1 MALETYRKKRNF
13 RITPEPQGRRP
24 KSKQRGLEFVVQK
37 HAASHLHYD
46 FRLELNGVLLSWAV
60 PKGPSLD
67 PNDKRLAMHVE
78 DHPMEYGGFEGVIP
92 AKQYGAGTVL
102 LWDKGTW
109 VPKEDPAAGYKK
121 GKLKFDLAGEK
132 LHGGWTLV
140 RTRSSKYGGDKAW
153 LLIKEEDEF
162 AKEGPDARIVDE
174 KTKSVATGRTMEEI
188 AAERDRV
195 WHSNKSVKEN
205 VRGGAV
211 KKRKAGFDPSTLEGA
226 VKAPMPRFVEPQLAT
241 LVKSLPAGDN
251 WISEIKFDGYRML
264 CRIEDGEARLY
275 SRNDKEWTA
284 NFPSI
289 AQAAARL
296 PVENAWLDGEVVTL
310 DSQGRSSFQSL
321 QNALSLNDESI
332 LSYFLFDIPY
342 LNGVDLR
349 KVPLL
354 KRKQVLERVTQA
366 VPSPL
371 HLSFYQPGRGDEFYG
386 QACKLGLEGMMLKVA
401 DSPYSGARTR
411 SWLKVKCG
419 RRQEMVIGGYTD
431 PEGSRQG
438 FGALLMGV
446 YEDGVLKYSGK
457 VGTGFNDKALSSLRK
472 KLDQLE
478 QDKPAFIN
486 PPRGAEAR
494 RSHWVRPE
502 LVAEVAF
509 TEWTHDGT
517 LRHPSFQGLRLDK
530 KPAEVVREKAIDPA
544 AAPDKDSRPAR
555 RGKASA
561 SKVELSNQAK
571 VFYPETGL
579 TKQDLANYYES
590 VSEWI
595 LPHIEQRPLALL
607 RCPNGW
613 GKECFY
619 QKNVDRGAHEAI
631 DRVKVST
638 SEGPALYMMAN
649 STNALVGLVQM
660 GVLEIHPWGST
671 TRHLGKPD
679 RIIFDFD
686 PDDDLPW
693 KSLVEAV
700 RLIQTL
706 LGELGLEGFLKT
718 TGGKGL
724 HVVVPIQATQPWP
737 VIKAFSKAVAELFAA
752 TFPDRFTAKISK
764 ATRRGK
770 IFIDY
775 LRNDEGSTAIA
786 PYSTRARAKA
796 PVSMPIAW
804 SELSKDVRFDYF
816 NVRTAPRRLKGLKR
830 DPWEEFFAVKQS
842 ITAKL
847 LTKVGAG

>member
-1 MALETYRKKRNF
+1 M
-13 RITPEPQGRRP
+13 TPEPQGKKPRTR
-24 KSKQRGLEFVVQK
+24 QRSLEFVIQK
-37 HAASHLHYD
+37 HAASSLHYD

-78 DHPMEYGGFEGVIP
+78 DHPMEYGVFEGIIP
-92 AKQYGAGTVL
+92 AKQYGGGTVL

-109 VPKEDPAAGYKK
+109 VPKEDPAVGYKK

-140 RTRSSKYGGDKAW
+140 RTHSSKYGGDKAW

-162 AKEGPDARIVDE
+162 AKSGADARIVDD
-174 KTKSVATGRTMEEI
+174 KARSVTTGRTMEQI
-188 AAERDRV
+188 AAEHDRV

-211 KKRKAGFDPSTLEGA
+211 KKRKSSLDPSTLEGA
-226 VKAPMPRFVEPQLAT
+226 ADAPMPRFVKPQLAT
-241 LVKSLPAGDN
+241 LVKKLPAGDN
-251 WISEIKFDGYRML
+251 WIAEIKFDGYRML

-289 AQAAARL
+289 ARAAAHL
-296 PVENAWLDGEVVTL
+296 PVDNAWLDGEVVML
-310 DSQGRSSFQSL
+310 DAEGRSSFQSL
-321 QNALSLNDESI
+321 QNALSENDEST

-349 KVPLL
+349 RVPLL
-354 KRKQVLERVTQA
+354 KRKQVLERICDRA
-366 VPSPL
+366 SAPL
-371 HLSFYQPGRGDEFYG
+371 HLSFYTPGRGDDFLG
-386 QACKLGLEGMMLKVA
+386 QACKLGLEGMILKVA

-411 SWLKVKCG
+411 SWLKLKCG
-419 RRQEMVIGGYTD
+419 KRQEMVIGGYTD

-446 YEDGVLKYSGK
+446 YEDDGALRYSGK
-457 VGTGFNDKALSSLRK
+457 VGTGFDDKTLADLRT
-472 KLDQLE
+472 KLGKLAQDQ
-478 QDKPAFIN
+478 PAFIN

-494 RSHWVRPE
+494 KSHWVKPE

-509 TEWTHDGT
+509 TEWTNDGT
-517 LRHPSFQGLRLDK
+517 LRHPSFQGLRIDK
-530 KPAEVVREKAIDPA
+530 KATDVVREEAMDSTPEPA
-544 AAPDKDSRPAR
+544 KDIQASKR
-555 RGKASA
+555 RKASV

-571 VFYPETGL
+571 VFYPESGL

-590 VSEWI
+590 ISEWI
-595 LPHIEQRPLALL
+595 LPHLRQRPLSLL

-631 DRVKVST
+631 DRVKVEISD
-638 SEGPALYMMAN
+638 GPALYMMAN
-649 STNALVGLVQM
+649 STNALVALVQM

-671 TRHLGKPD
+671 APNLGKPD

-693 KSLVEAV
+693 TSLVEAV
-700 RLIQTL
+700 RLMQTL
-706 LGELGLEGFLKT
+706 LDQLGLQGFLKT

-724 HVVVPIQATQPWP
+724 HVVVPIQATQPWA
-737 VIKAFSKAVAELFAA
+737 VIKNFSKAVAELFAA

-786 PYSTRARAKA
+786 PYSTRAREKA

-804 SELSKDVRFDYF
+804 SELAKDLRFDHF
-816 NVRTAPRRLKGLKR
+816 NVRTAPLRLKRLKK
-830 DPWEEFFAVKQS
+830 DPWEDFFAVKQS
-842 ITAKL
+842 ITVKL
-847 LTKVGAG
+847 LAKVGANLG